1 MTLSI
6 YYSYRYLWNKGEKE
20 GLKSGVD
27 PKVAAGCGGGGG
39 GGNYN

>member
-6 YYSYRYLWNKGEKE
+6 DYSYRYLWNKGEKE

-27 PKVAAGCGGGGG
+27 PEGCGGGGG